1 MTESD
6 LEKINIVKRIINV
19 FHRKPSPQWE
29 NIIIVG
35 CGMILTLAIAI
46 FLGLTNYLDLII
58 IVTTIVEM
66 FVVQKIPLKRMAR
79 FLLILSL
86 STGATFLTA
95 TLSVGNLAVAVFF
108 FVIWFLIFV
117 ILQLSESPLAKIGL
131 SNIFTFFFAATQIET
146 MNLVAFPVM
155 GFLIVIV
162 ASIPMFISEI
172 GRKDPHKRRLLA
184 QLFDENITFH
194 EFLENREKILK
205 SDDSARVKSL
215 IAIAMSFFIAGNN
228 IKSLSHFLNPESF
241 ERYKPFENEI
251 NRLLNKVKNAIL
263 GAYDYDFELNLG
275 YITEFQKD
283 LEFKLNSIDDLSPK
297 LELFNLSIK
306 KYKTMFEDLNLVLA
320 DKKIIEEIEI
330 HPPYNFRLN
339 LKNNLSFKN
348 NKLRYSIR
356 FAVASFLGFIT
367 DLLLHSQPLYPTTL
381 FTGFTLSPNQIN
393 TKKLVYL
400 KAVSTT
406 IGAVLSIVI
415 INILFNYKIED
426 LAFIIAAISFLLFFV
441 FEEDKHIAMIFFMLG
456 ISLSMP
462 LHLVP
467 HTAIEHLVATLIG
480 VIIVLVVNYF
490 VFPNDNDNLCNLI
503 LKKIKITDDFIN
515 DTLVLK
521 KDTYKS
527 TKKIIINNSDIS
539 KIIDEINANYYNVD
553 KDIVIFSELND
564 TLGEI
569 RDVVIGIDTYLDKNS
584 VNYDFSKINKL
595 TKEFFMFMS
604 YAISEEKYILNEDY
618 NFKELESEINKIGN
632 EISVLKPS
640 FESILNSLQ
649 YINNLIIKGE
659 SKQLFDIYNQDLV

>member
-1 MTESD
+1 M
-6 LEKINIVKRIINV
+6 
-19 FHRKPSPQWE
+19 
-29 NIIIVG
+29 
-35 CGMILTLAIAI
+35 
-46 FLGLTNYLDLII
+46 
-58 IVTTIVEM
+58 
-66 FVVQKIPLKRMAR
+66 
-79 FLLILSL
+79 
-86 STGATFLTA
+86 
-95 TLSVGNLAVAVFF
+95 
-108 FVIWFLIFV
+108 
-117 ILQLSESPLAKIGL
+117 
-131 SNIFTFFFAATQIET
+131 
-146 MNLVAFPVM
+146 
-155 GFLIVIV
+155 
-162 ASIPMFISEI
+162 
-172 GRKDPHKRRLLA
+172 
-184 QLFDENITFH
+184 
-194 EFLENREKILK
+194 
-205 SDDSARVKSL
+205 
-215 IAIAMSFFIAGNN
+215 
-228 IKSLSHFLNPESF
+228 
-241 ERYKPFENEI
+241 
-251 NRLLNKVKNAIL
+251 
-263 GAYDYDFELNLG
+263 
-275 YITEFQKD
+275 
-283 LEFKLNSIDDLSPK
+283 EFKLNSIDDLSPK
-297 LELFNLSIK
+297 LELFNLSIR

-320 DKKIIEEIEI
+320 DKKVLEEIEI

-400 KAVSTT
+400 KAVSTA
-406 IGAVLSIVI
+406 IGAVLSILI

-467 HTAIEHLVATLIG
+467 HTAVEHLVATLIG

-569 RDVVIGIDTYLDKNS
+569 RDVVIGIDTYIDKNS
-584 VNYDFSKINKL
+584 VDYDFSKINKL

>member
-29 NIIIVG
+29 NILIVG

-108 FVIWFLIFV
+108 FIIWFLIFV

-172 GRKDPHKRRLLA
+172 GRRDPHKRRLLA
-184 QLFDENITFH
+184 ELFDENITFH

-215 IAIAMSFFIAGNN
+215 IAIAMNFFIAGNN

-241 ERYKPFENEI
+241 ERYKPFESEI

-297 LELFNLSIK
+297 LELFNLSIR
-306 KYKTMFEDLNLVLA
+306 KYKAMFEDLNLVLA
-320 DKKIIEEIEI
+320 DKKVIEEIEI

-400 KAVSTT
+400 KAVSTA

-503 LKKIKITDDFIN
+503 LKKIKITDDFI
-515 DTLVLK
+515 K
-521 KDTYKS
+521 
-527 TKKIIINNSDIS
+527 
-539 KIIDEINANYYNVD
+539 
-553 KDIVIFSELND
+553 
-564 TLGEI
+564 
-569 RDVVIGIDTYLDKNS
+569 
-584 VNYDFSKINKL
+584 
-595 TKEFFMFMS
+595 
-604 YAISEEKYILNEDY
+604 
-618 NFKELESEINKIGN
+618 
-632 EISVLKPS
+632 
-640 FESILNSLQ
+640 
-649 YINNLIIKGE
+649 
-659 SKQLFDIYNQDLV
+659 NQDY